1 VRVLIAGGGTGGHF
15 FPGLAVAEALQRRGG
30 EVFWLGAKGGIEA
43 RKLPELGIP
52 HRLLPVT
59 GAVGVSLGKKLAS
72 FARLLPA
79 LVAARAYLGKVAPQV
94 VLSVGGYAAFP
105 GGVAAGTAGVPLVLQ
120 EQNAF
125 PGLVH
130 RLLAPWAAAI
140 ACGLPQAV
148 EAFPSL
154 PARFTGNPVRAAFF
168 HLPPAPPRR
177 ALAVFGGSQGSQV
190 LNRLLPEA
198 LALLSPDSRPEVV
211 HQAGERWVA
220 EVQQRYRSLG
230 VAAQV
235 VGFLPRPWEVLAEVP
250 LVVARAGAATVAE
263 LAAAGRAA
271 VLVPFGQAA
280 KGHQLANA
288 RALASTGAAWV
299 VEETEATPA
308 TLAQL
313 LATLFADPAATAA
326 RGGQGRSLARADAA
340 EAVVQ
345 LLCSVAKAK
354 LGEAA

>member
-1 VRVLIAGGGTGGHF
+1 MRVLITGGGTGGHF
-15 FPGLAVAEALQRRGG
+15 FPGLAVAEAVQRRGG
-30 EVFWLGAKGGIEA
+30 EVYWLGAQSGIEA

-59 GAVGVSLGKKLAS
+59 GAVGVPLRKKLGS
-72 FARLLPA
+72 VVRLLPA
-79 LVAARAYLGKVAPQV
+79 LVAARSYLAKVTPQV

-105 GGVAAGTAGVPLVLQ
+105 GAVAAGTAGVPLVLQ

-148 EAFPSL
+148 EALPSL

-168 HLPPAPPRR
+168 QLPPAPPRR
-177 ALAVFGGSQGSQV
+177 ALAVLGGSQGSQV

-198 LALLSPDSRPEVV
+198 LALLPPESRPEVV
-211 HQAGERWVA
+211 HQAGERWVS
-220 EVQQRYRSLG
+220 EVEERYRCCG

-235 VGFLPRPWEVLAEVP
+235 VGFLSRPWEVLAQVP
-250 LVVARAGAATVAE
+250 LVVARAGALTVAE

-280 KGHQLANA
+280 EGHQLANA

-299 VEETEATPA
+299 IEEAEASPA
-308 TLAQL
+308 RLAQL
-313 LATLFADPAATAA
+313 LAKLFADPGDLAA
-326 RGGQGRSLARADAA
+326 RGTKARSLARADAA

-345 LLCSVAKAK
+345 LLALVAKQT